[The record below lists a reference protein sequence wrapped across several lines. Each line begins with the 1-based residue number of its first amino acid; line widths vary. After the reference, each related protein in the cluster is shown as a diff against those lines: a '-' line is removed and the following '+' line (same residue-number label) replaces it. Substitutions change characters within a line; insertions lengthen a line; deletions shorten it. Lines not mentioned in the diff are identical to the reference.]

1 MNYRRRDAK
10 DYAREHFKGIWAA
23 ALTPFAPDLAV
34 DEAGLRRN
42 LRHWIDDLGIDGV
55 FVCGKQGEFFS
66 MSVAERKRSFDI
78 AVEELGGHRT
88 ILSCSDQNLD
98 TVIDLAKHAQAI
110 GADYIVVHAPVLHFS
125 HKQDDTLYQYYQSI
139 SEQVEIG
146 IALWSHPDSGY
157 LMSPELCARVADIPN
172 VVAIKYSVPR
182 DMYARLTRL
191 AGDKILV
198 STASEEEWFDNIVE
212 LGWRLYLC
220 SSPPY
225 LLQTKADR
233 RMREYTDLAFRGEIA
248 RAKAVRDSLDPV
260 RAALRRTRP
269 AEKFHAHSKCW
280 QELLGQAGGAVRRP
294 LLELTQAERDA
305 TRRAF
310 ELPPETRRAQPT
322 LVGGLIEGGDMR
334 RLHAFN
340 FQNWINQNQHLLKPP
355 VGNKKVF
362 EDGEMTVQ
370 VVGGPNERT
379 DYHDDPV
386 EEFFY
391 QLKGDMLLKVV
402 DNGNFYDVPI
412 REGEVFLLPAHVRH
426 SPQRPQEGSVGLV
439 VEAAR
444 PDELDAFEWYCFD
457 CRALVHRIEVKVEH
471 LVKDLPPLYEAFYAD
486 EKARKCKNCGAI
498 HPGKRPPP
506 GWVKI

>member
-1 MNYRRRDAK
+1 MNYRRREAK
-10 DYAREHFKGIWAA
+10 DYARQHFKGIWAA
-23 ALTPFAPDLAV
+23 ALTPFAPNLAV

-88 ILSCSDQNLD
+88 IMSCSDQNLD

-125 HKQDDTLYQYYQSI
+125 HEQDDTLYHYYRTI

-225 LLQTKADR
+225 LLQTKAER
-233 RMREYTDLAFRGEIA
+233 RMREYT
-248 RAKAVRDSLDPV
+248 
-260 RAALRRTRP
+260 
-269 AEKFHAHSKCW
+269 C
-280 QELLGQAGGAVRRP
+280 LLY
-294 LLELTQAERDA
+294 TSDA
-305 TRRAF
+305 
-310 ELPPETRRAQPT
+310 
-322 LVGGLIEGGDMR
+322 
-334 RLHAFN
+334 
-340 FQNWINQNQHLLKPP
+340 
-355 VGNKKVF
+355 
-362 EDGEMTVQ
+362 
-370 VVGGPNERT
+370 
-379 DYHDDPV
+379 
-386 EEFFY
+386 
-391 QLKGDMLLKVV
+391 
-402 DNGNFYDVPI
+402 
-412 REGEVFLLPAHVRH
+412 
-426 SPQRPQEGSVGLV
+426 
-439 VEAAR
+439 
-444 PDELDAFEWYCFD
+444 
-457 CRALVHRIEVKVEH
+457 
-471 LVKDLPPLYEAFYAD
+471 AD
-486 EKARKCKNCGAI
+486 E
-498 HPGKRPPP
+498 
-506 GWVKI
+506 